1 MRRMIVIVASA
12 AIWCSLILAGRA
24 DAAGPGERVGENVGE
39 LLGGWA
45 KNLYVGIAAVVA
57 LLFLVNRRFADLAVF
72 LLAAVLVGGFVLAPG
87 QVANTIRDIW
97 QTVTG

>member
-1 MRRMIVIVASA
+1 
-12 AIWCSLILAGRA
+12 
-24 DAAGPGERVGENVGE
+24 
-39 LLGGWA
+39 
-45 KNLYVGIAAVVA
+45 
-57 LLFLVNRRFADLAVF
+57 VF